1 MSTSTTTV
9 FTAEEVA
16 QTLRVH
22 VLTVYRWARK
32 GQIGYARQPGQRAY
46 KFTQAHIDDFLSGGV
61 QAAASAPS
69 TAKPSRNPKYTRN
82 K

>member
-1 MSTSTTTV
+1 MTTSTTTV

-46 KFTQAHIDDFLSGGV
+46 KFTQKHIDDFLGGITTAEV
-61 QAAASAPS
+61 KPKA
-69 TAKPSRNPKYTRN
+69 AKPSRSPKYAG